1 MLPPE
6 EYERAAREADYH
18 VQIAIQQ
25 VEFESDD
32 AILQGTVVRV
42 FRGPAAL
49 HGTIMRLNVSYL
61 SPEQDNDWAP
71 DGVGRLPVNA
81 LRSGRTLEAFIVK
94 TDTGLMISEGLCT
107 LIDAATERPQLE

>member
-25 VEFESDD
+25 VEFASDD
-32 AILQGTVVRV
+32 ATLQGTVVRV

-49 HGTIMRLNVSYL
+49 HGTIMRLSVNYF
-61 SPEQDNDWAP
+61 SPEQGNDWAP
-71 DGVGRLPVNA
+71 DGMGRLPVNA
-81 LRSGRTLEAFIVK
+81 LRTGHTLEAFIVQ
-94 TDTGLMISEGLCT
+94 TDAGLIISEGLCT